1 MNIFKSKLLW
11 FAPIAA
17 ILLLVIFS
25 LAFYP
30 AFNPKPKQIP
40 IAVVNNDKGI
50 DIQSNKVNI
59 GKTIEDKLMDSDSD
73 TVKWIK
79 VKKESDIKK
88 GLNDN
93 KYYGAAIF
101 NKNFSKNAM
110 SKTQLIIWK
119 KVYYII

>member
-1 MNIFKSKLLW
+1 M
-11 FAPIAA
+11 
-17 ILLLVIFS
+17 IFS

-73 TVKWIK
+73 TIKWIK
-79 VKKESDIKK
+79 VDKESDIKK
-88 GLNDN
+88 GLMIINITAQLFLI
-93 KYYGAAIF
+93 KIF
-101 NKNFSKNAM
+101 QKCNE
-110 SKTQLIIWK
+110 
-119 KVYYII
+119 

>member
-50 DIQSNKVNI
+50 
-59 GKTIEDKLMDSDSD
+59 
-73 TVKWIK
+73 K

-110 SKTQLIIWK
+110 SKTQLII
-119 KVYYII
+119 